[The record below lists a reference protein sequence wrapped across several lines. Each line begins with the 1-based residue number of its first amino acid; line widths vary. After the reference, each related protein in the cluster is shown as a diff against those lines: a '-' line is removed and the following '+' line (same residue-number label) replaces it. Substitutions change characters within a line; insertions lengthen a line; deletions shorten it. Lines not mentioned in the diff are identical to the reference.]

1 MDTSD
6 IINSPEVDLTSKRGG
21 FWKQLGMLVLG
32 TTVSLVL
39 TFGTAQLIEK
49 GQRAKDR
56 RLTALMVMSNIE
68 AFAQQLDGLYSRMDE
83 ADTAST
89 WLLDHPVEKLELLP
103 ENQLRE
109 ILATAYVRDAI
120 TYDKSTENIFSNNID
135 TWKNLGNFQ
144 FIDNVGKCFST
155 MRFCEEYW
163 NKMIGDME
171 ATMREISNRRIA
183 NPDGKSL
190 YLWYL
195 NDPQARV
202 HLNRLHSYRNWLRC
216 SSEELRYYNRQNMAA
231 IGISEQEVLEF
242 LKARQQE
249 INAGV
254 EPPND
259 EELSVPRPDSRCL
272 TTYKKYDSIIERGE
286 RGQVEFALPS
296 IRTSAQKGRK

>member
-1 MDTSD
+1 MDTSN
-6 IINSPEVDLTSKRGG
+6 IINPPETNMTPKRGG

-39 TFGTAQLIEK
+39 TFGTAWLIDK
-49 GQRAKDR
+49 HQRAKDR

-68 AFAQQLDGLYSRMDE
+68 SFAQQLDSIYVQMDE

-89 WLLDHPVEKLELLP
+89 WLLVHPVEKLELLP

-109 ILATAYVRDAI
+109 ILTTAYVRDAI

-163 NKMIGDME
+163 NKMVDDME
-171 ATMREISNRRIA
+171 TSMQEVSNRRAA
-183 NPDGKSL
+183 NPDGKNL
-190 YLWYL
+190 YIWCM
-195 NDPQARV
+195 NDPTFRQHVMRI
-202 HLNRLHSYRNWLRC
+202 HNYRNWLRC
-216 SSEELRYYNRQNMAA
+216 TIEELRYYNRQNMAA
-231 IGISEQEVLEF
+231 IGIDEQEVTDF
-242 LKARQQE
+242 RKARQQE

-254 EPPND
+254 EPPDD
-259 EELSVPRPDSRCL
+259 EALKVPRPDSRSL
-272 TTYKKYDSIIERGE
+272 TTYSKYDSIIYG
-286 RGQVEFALPS
+286 V
-296 IRTSAQKGRK
+296 AQ